1 MKRLINV
8 NAKDSI
14 QSQHDQLTTMVT
26 RDVQLDMCKYRT
38 KVFGS
43 DMFSFPPAISQRGVW
58 FVIVSTGGITGP
70 SMASKQLSNA
80 STASSTGLTRRSR
93 SLLSRSGI
101 QSFENKA
108 EIMFQ
113 TT

>member
-80 STASSTGLTRRSR
+80 STGLTRRSR

>member
-1 MKRLINV
+1 MKGLIHV

-14 QSQHDQLTTMVT
+14 QSQHDQLTTVVT
-26 RDVQLDMCKYRT
+26 RDVQLDICKYRT

-80 STASSTGLTRRSR
+80 STGLTRRSR

>member
-1 MKRLINV
+1 MKGLIHV

-26 RDVQLDMCKYRT
+26 RDVQLDMCEYRT

-43 DMFSFPPAISQRGVW
+43 DMFSLPPAISQRGVW

-80 STASSTGLTRRSR
+80 STGLTRRSR

>member
-1 MKRLINV
+1 MKGLIHV

-70 SMASKQLSNA
+70 SMASKQLSN
-80 STASSTGLTRRSR
+80 TSTGLTRRSR

>member
-1 MKRLINV
+1 MKGLIHV

-14 QSQHDQLTTMVT
+14 QSQHDQLTAMVT

-80 STASSTGLTRRSR
+80 STGLTRRSR

>member
-1 MKRLINV
+1 MKGLIHV

-80 STASSTGLTRRSR
+80 STGLTRRSR